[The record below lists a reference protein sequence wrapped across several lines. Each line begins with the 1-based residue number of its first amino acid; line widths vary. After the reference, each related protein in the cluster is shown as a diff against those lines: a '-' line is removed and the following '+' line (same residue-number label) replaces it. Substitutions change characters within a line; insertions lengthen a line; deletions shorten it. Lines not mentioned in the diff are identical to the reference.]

1 MSKLT
6 ECDMTGHC
14 YNPDEI
20 TPRECGRCHEIE
32 ITTYEKE
39 KTMEIN
45 FEDYLSDEDR
55 RQIVSNIF
63 ERKIAETLEK
73 DWERIISNSAYE
85 IVSKMVDARFDGKSA
100 DAIAEKTV
108 AVINDL
114 SAYTVFKRKD
124 YWEKDE
130 SQGFKVLNE
139 CILQNRDAIRSKI
152 GSIIAEFDE
161 KEIKE
166 ILIDEARCLLDEKLF
181 GSKARCQS

>member
-1 MSKLT
+1 
-6 ECDMTGHC
+6 MTTCPESGHC
-14 YNPDEI
+14 YNPDDIE
-20 TPRECGRCHEIE
+20 PRECGRCHEME

-39 KTMEIN
+39 KTMEVN
-45 FEDYLSDEDR
+45 FEDYLSDEDQ
-55 RQIVSNIF
+55 RQIVRDVF
-63 ERKIAETLEK
+63 ARKISETLEK
-73 DWERIISNSAYE
+73 DWERIISNAAYE
-85 IVSKMVDARFDGKSA
+85 IVSKMVDDRFDGKAA

-114 SAYTVFKRKD
+114 TAYTVFKRKD

-166 ILIDEARCLLDEKLF
+166 ILIDEARYLLDEKLF